1 MKRFKIFSILFCC
14 LAAVAFTSCLNDDN
28 EKGLTPEEK
37 HQAFLQI
44 NGNYDTKIVYYSKYD
59 ATGPGSTNKLD
70 TLAATMKTKNDSV
83 MQFELPSKALVTLMK
98 DATLSQAIVTQYP
111 MVSVNAKIGFYKQNP
126 PAFLINPE
134 PVQFNVNNA
143 DGSVTDIRIV
153 FAGNYFSSFGAY
165 NAEKRTLGVN
175 LIIAGVYRN
184 SQIDRDLLPAGLPV
198 LVVGKRR

>member
-1 MKRFKIFSILFCC
+1 
-14 LAAVAFTSCLNDDN
+14 
-28 EKGLTPEEK
+28 
-37 HQAFLQI
+37 
-44 NGNYDTKIVYYSKYD
+44 
-59 ATGPGSTNKLD
+59 
-70 TLAATMKTKNDSV
+70 
-83 MQFELPSKALVTLMK
+83 
-98 DATLSQAIVTQYP
+98 

-165 NAEKRTLGVN
+165 NAEKRTLGIN

>member
-28 EKGLTPEEK
+28 DKGLTPEEK

-126 PAFLINPE
+126 PAFLINP
-134 PVQFNVNNA
+134 
-143 DGSVTDIRIV
+143 
-153 FAGNYFSSFGAY
+153 
-165 NAEKRTLGVN
+165 
-175 LIIAGVYRN
+175 
-184 SQIDRDLLPAGLPV
+184 
-198 LVVGKRR
+198 